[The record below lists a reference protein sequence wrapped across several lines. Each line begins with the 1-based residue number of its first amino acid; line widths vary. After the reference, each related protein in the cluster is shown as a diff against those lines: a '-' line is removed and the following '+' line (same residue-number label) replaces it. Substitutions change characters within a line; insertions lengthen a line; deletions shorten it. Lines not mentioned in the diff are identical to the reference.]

1 MTNEQLVLLIK
12 DGIDVPDNML
22 QLWQQNRAFIG
33 KIACSYK
40 GYEEMDDLKQQGYI
54 GLCQAVEGYKPGEEV
69 PFINYAA
76 FWIRQSM
83 VRYIENC
90 GSIVRIPSHE
100 KQRQK
105 KYKRIVSDFKA
116 RTGREPT
123 DQEISRCMEISC
135 KVLQEMKNNT
145 SMGQIGSLD
154 DHVGEDGD
162 TAIGEMIPGNANVER
177 DVLDRVESEEL
188 RVVLWEMVDSL
199 PDKQPEV
206 IRAVYQ
212 EGRTLKEV
220 GETIGVTMSRAGQL
234 RQGALRELRKPGRIK
249 RLIAFLPEKVECLA
263 YRHNGVTEFNRTW
276 TSSTELAALKV
287 YEEITGHVLH

>member
-33 KIACSYK
+33 KIAYSYK

-54 GLCQAVEGYKPGEEV
+54 GLCQAVEGYKLGEDV

-83 VRYIENC
+83 ARYIENC
-90 GSIVRIPSHE
+90 SSIVRIPSHE

-105 KYKRIVSDFKA
+105 KYRRVVSDFKA

-123 DQEISRCMEISC
+123 DQEICQCMEISPG
-135 KVLQEMKNNT
+135 VLQEMKNNT
-145 SMGQIGSLD
+145 GMGQIGSLD
-154 DHVGEDGD
+154 ERVGEDGD
-162 TAIGEMIPGNANVER
+162 TTIGEMIPGTTNVER
-177 DVLDRVESEEL
+177 NVLDRVESEEL
-188 RVVLWEMVDSL
+188 KTVLWEMVDSL
-199 PDKQPEV
+199 PDKQPAV
-206 IRAVYQ
+206 LHAVYQ

-220 GETIGVTMSRAGQL
+220 SETIGVTGSRTGQI
-234 RQGALRELRKPGRIK
+234 RQSALRELRKPGRIK
-249 RLIAFLPEKVECLA
+249 RLIAFLPEEVECLA
-263 YRHNGVTEFNRTW
+263 YHHNGVTEFNRTW